1 MASIAPITDAL
12 NAPAAAVPPN
22 PTAAAQ
28 AAQQAAQANTTE
40 AGQIAAQTAAATATQ
55 PIDLVFDA
63 LALDS
68 SYDETLFTSTAVEG
82 TGAYSVFMGELFAAL
97 AAQQTAQAQA
107 TAQANPA
114 TAPATTTTTATAA
127 PPSTATQPAAAAAE
141 FASNAATAA
150 PNSALESDV
159 QALASQVQAASTGT
173 TDTAAAGT
181 LAPLQQ
187 SFDDLVASTGGA
199 ATAASLPT
207 FLQTL
212 ANNLHTVQS
221 PLGNIVN
228 AQI

>member
-114 TAPATTTTTATAA
+114 TAPATTTATAA

-212 ANNLHTVQS
+212 ANNLHSVQS